1 MLQAIA
7 ILGGWLLMM
16 GQHDRSESLFYY
28 FRIEDQVPQNHLLRF
43 IDRYVSFDFV
53 REKLRASYSETG
65 RPSMDPEVLL
75 RILLLGYL
83 YGITSERKLLEELRM
98 HLAWRWFTGL
108 GFEQEIPHHSTFSKN
123 RHGRFQESNLFQEL
137 FERIVEQC
145 IAAGLVEGEQMSVDG
160 SFIMANASHHSRI
173 PREQFTEAAQVNY
186 GARKY
191 LEELEQENGDGEP
204 IHQQDKVSTTDPDS
218 TYLTK
223 GNRAAELGYFDN
235 YLIDNESC
243 VIVGVQATA
252 ARLSQESA
260 AARDMIDR
268 YYERYGRRP
277 MGVAAD
283 NTYGNGELL
292 QWLDD
297 RGITPYI
304 RVKEGPNSPPDLY
317 GIEKFTYVPE
327 ENCYLCPAGKPLN
340 YVGINKR
347 NRAHRYYSTVKRCRG
362 CGQKPQCTRGKF
374 RTIAIHTCEAARQK
388 ADEVAKTPE
397 FAVALRKRR
406 KVEALFSE
414 LKNLIGL
421 RRLRLRRIKF
431 VREQFYLAA
440 VAQNLKRL
448 VRFLNMRA
456 QPAMASAL
464 ATTTK
469 RKHES
474 EETPLRE
481 NASSKRVF
489 QHQLAIS
496 LIEPWAYCLLLG
508 VNGGAA
514 TVIPC
519 RRNTF
524 IIFSRSGGPPPAA
537 LIISAASRKYAGP
550 MIAGHMTA
558 SCFTSSLPKLSK
570 RCTAPRAI
578 HSACPGPTS
587 IGVPST
593 VQVRTPSIP

>member
-65 RPSMDPEVLL
+65 RPSIDPEVLL

-260 AARDMIDR
+260 AALWGNRGFIAQSIRSSLLGYAAAPLDTVVGYKRIIQRQYRVEDFLSSHVVTLLLAIC
-268 YYERYGRRP
+268 RP
-277 MGVAAD
+277 KHSRQL
-283 NTYGNGELL
+283 TL
-292 QWLDD
+292 
-297 RGITPYI
+297 
-304 RVKEGPNSPPDLY
+304 
-317 GIEKFTYVPE
+317 
-327 ENCYLCPAGKPLN
+327 
-340 YVGINKR
+340 
-347 NRAHRYYSTVKRCRG
+347 RA
-362 CGQKPQCTRGKF
+362 
-374 RTIAIHTCEAARQK
+374 I
-388 ADEVAKTPE
+388 
-397 FAVALRKRR
+397 ALRT
-406 KVEALFSE
+406 L
-414 LKNLIGL
+414 
-421 RRLRLRRIKF
+421 
-431 VREQFYLAA
+431 Q
-440 VAQNLKRL
+440 
-448 VRFLNMRA
+448 
-456 QPAMASAL
+456 
-464 ATTTK
+464 
-469 RKHES
+469 
-474 EETPLRE
+474 
-481 NASSKRVF
+481 
-489 QHQLAIS
+489 
-496 LIEPWAYCLLLG
+496 
-508 VNGGAA
+508 
-514 TVIPC
+514 
-519 RRNTF
+519 
-524 IIFSRSGGPPPAA
+524 
-537 LIISAASRKYAGP
+537 
-550 MIAGHMTA
+550 
-558 SCFTSSLPKLSK
+558 
-570 RCTAPRAI
+570 
-578 HSACPGPTS
+578 
-587 IGVPST
+587 
-593 VQVRTPSIP
+593 

>member
-65 RPSMDPEVLL
+65 RPSIDPEVLL

-98 HLAWRWFTGL
+98 HLAWRWF
-108 GFEQEIPHHSTFSKN
+108 
-123 RHGRFQESNLFQEL
+123 RFQESNLFQEL

-268 YYERYGRRP
+268 YCERYGRRP
-277 MGVAAD
+277 KGVAAD
-283 NTYGNGELL
+283 NTYGNGEML
-292 QWLDD
+292 QWLDE

-304 RVKEGPNSPPDLY
+304 RVKEGPNSPPELY

-327 ENCYLCPAGKPLN
+327 KNCYLCPAGKPLN

-347 NRAHRYYSTVKRCRG
+347 NRVHRYYSTVKRCRG
-362 CGQKPQCTRGKF
+362 CEQKPQCTRGQF
-374 RTIAIHTCEAARQK
+374 RTIGIHTCEAARQK
-388 ADEVAKTPE
+388 ADDVAKTPE

-448 VRFLNMRA
+448 VRFLNMKA
-456 QPAMASAL
+456 QPTMA
-464 ATTTK
+464 
-469 RKHES
+469 
-474 EETPLRE
+474 
-481 NASSKRVF
+481 
-489 QHQLAIS
+489 
-496 LIEPWAYCLLLG
+496 
-508 VNGGAA
+508 
-514 TVIPC
+514 
-519 RRNTF
+519 
-524 IIFSRSGGPPPAA
+524 
-537 LIISAASRKYAGP
+537 
-550 MIAGHMTA
+550 TA
-558 SCFTSSLPKLSK
+558 
-570 RCTAPRAI
+570 
-578 HSACPGPTS
+578 
-587 IGVPST
+587 
-593 VQVRTPSIP
+593 